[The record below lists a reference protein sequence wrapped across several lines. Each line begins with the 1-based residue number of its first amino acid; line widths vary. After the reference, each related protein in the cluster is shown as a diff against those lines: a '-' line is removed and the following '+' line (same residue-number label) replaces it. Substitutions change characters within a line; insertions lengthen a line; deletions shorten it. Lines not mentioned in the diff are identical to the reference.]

1 MTAILTFFS
10 AHWLL
15 AVFFQSFFLHR
26 YGAHRHFT
34 MSPGWERVFYL
45 GTFVTQGAS
54 FLVPRAYAVLHRE
67 HHAFSDTARDPH
79 SPHVFPNLWQMMWAT
94 KQRYAGLVGRT
105 LASEARFQARYPE
118 WELLDRIG
126 DHWAVRIGWGVLYTL
141 FYLVF
146 APAWAFVL
154 LPIHYLMGPV
164 HGAIV
169 NWCGHK
175 YGYRNFDNGDHS
187 RNTLPLDFLT
197 LGELFQNNHHRY
209 GQSAGFAV
217 RWFEIDP
224 TYWIIRAFAALR
236 IIRLERPQTMIW
248 AGAAS

>member
-1 MTAILTFFS
+1 MIVVLTFFV
-10 AHWLL
+10 AHWVL

-34 MSPGWERVFYL
+34 MNRVWEKIFYVA
-45 GTFVTQGAS
+45 TFITQGAS
-54 FLVPRAYAVLHRE
+54 FLVPRAYVVLHRE

-79 SPHVFPNLWQMMWAT
+79 SPHVFPNLWRMMWAT
-94 KQRYAGLVGRT
+94 KQRYNGLVRRT
-105 LASEARFQARYPE
+105 IAPEARFESGCPE
-118 WELLDRIG
+118 WERFDRIA
-126 DHWAVRIGWGVLYTL
+126 DHWGVRVAWGTLYTL
-141 FYLVF
+141 FYVAF

-175 YGYRNFDNGDHS
+175 YGYRNYNTADRS
-187 RNTLPLDFLT
+187 RNTLPFDFVT
-197 LGELFQNNHHRY
+197 LGELFQNNHHRH
-209 GQSAGFAV
+209 GQSPRFSS
-217 RWFEIDP
+217 RWFEVDP
-224 TYWIIRAFAALR
+224 TYWVIRAFASLR
-236 IIRLERPQTMIW
+236 IVRLERAPVMAW